1 MSVVDCVT
9 DDCGGETIVDFV
21 TVDFVT
27 VDFVGGTAVDLRS
40 CRFRGPGAVP
50 NLRRKGEVL
59 RSYRV

>member
-9 DDCGGETIVDFV
+9 DDCGGETI
-21 TVDFVT
+21 VDFVT